1 MTPHRSFFELE
12 GPFLCSTTV
21 TFQEERIATLEKRY
35 LNAQRESTMLHDLN
49 EKLEQ
54 ELKNKDDQF
63 ALRDE
68 KIKAISEKL
77 DISEQ
82 KLLEFAS
89 MPDIEEQLKD
99 RMEALTQAQE
109 RQACYPY
116 SPFLVNYDTNSVSC
130 SSQGTAEERVSRLES
145 QLEEKSAEALK
156 LLQRLKMNEE
166 HNQRLSATVDKLLS
180 GR

>member
-1 MTPHRSFFELE
+1 
-12 GPFLCSTTV
+12 
-21 TFQEERIATLEKRY
+21 
-35 LNAQRESTMLHDLN
+35 MLHDLN

-180 GR
+180 GRVATVTGSWREQGLAFRWRCPEKSSPIWDNFP

>member
-1 MTPHRSFFELE
+1 MIQLNKELHANQE
-12 GPFLCSTTV
+12 LAKALEIDLKENV
-21 TFQEERIATLEKRY
+21 AQKNDQEERIATLEKRY

-109 RQACYPY
+109 RQ
-116 SPFLVNYDTNSVSC
+116 
-130 SSQGTAEERVSRLES
+130 GTAEERIQRLES
-145 QLEEKSAEALK
+145 QLEEKTGDVMK
-156 LLQRLKMNEE
+156 L
-166 HNQRLSATVDKLLS
+166 
-180 GR
+180 

>member
-1 MTPHRSFFELE
+1 MTPYF
-12 GPFLCSTTV
+12 T

-68 KIKAISEKL
+68 KIRAIGEKL

-82 KLLEFAS
+82 KLLDFAS

-109 RQACYPY
+109 RQARATAHPARGDGA
-116 SPFLVNYDTNSVSC
+116 PTRC
-130 SSQGTAEERVSRLES
+130 SGE
-145 QLEEKSAEALK
+145 
-156 LLQRLKMNEE
+156 LL
-166 HNQRLSATVDKLLS
+166 
-180 GR
+180 

>member
-1 MTPHRSFFELE
+1 
-12 GPFLCSTTV
+12 
-21 TFQEERIATLEKRY
+21 
-35 LNAQRESTMLHDLN
+35 MLHDLN

-116 SPFLVNYDTNSVSC
+116 SPFLVNCDTNSVYDRGAC

>member
-1 MTPHRSFFELE
+1 MERTRKDVIRVLTPYF
-12 GPFLCSTTV
+12 T

-68 KIKAISEKL
+68 KIRAIGEKL

-82 KLLEFAS
+82 KLLDFAS

-109 RQACYPY
+109 RQARHSFTHYY
-116 SPFLVNYDTNSVSC
+116 SHY
-130 SSQGTAEERVSRLES
+130 SSQF
-145 QLEEKSAEALK
+145 
-156 LLQRLKMNEE
+156 
-166 HNQRLSATVDKLLS
+166 
-180 GR
+180 

>member
-1 MTPHRSFFELE
+1 
-12 GPFLCSTTV
+12 
-21 TFQEERIATLEKRY
+21 
-35 LNAQRESTMLHDLN
+35 MLHDLN

-116 SPFLVNYDTNSVSC
+116 SPFLVNYDTNS
-130 SSQGTAEERVSRLES
+130 QLLAHRRARQRRGSRGWKVNWRRS
-145 QLEEKSAEALK
+145 
-156 LLQRLKMNEE
+156 R
-166 HNQRLSATVDKLLS
+166 R
-180 GR
+180 RR